1 MFQYI
6 FKEHVATTEG
16 LEKLNGCCNYC
27 SLSSGRTN
35 KFIKRSSN
43 TDEIGMLK
51 ENQDDH
57 NSDDEIEETNEKIR
71 STLRVIRYQ
80 QYENNRVEVE
90 AAMNAEIESES
101 TWDEQAPGTQQ
112 VNKDDEHEENIQ
124 IENLKK
130 KREPL
135 KI

>member
-1 MFQYI
+1 MSKRYRYQ
-6 FKEHVATTEG
+6 K
-16 LEKLNGCCNYC
+16 
-27 SLSSGRTN
+27 N

-43 TDEIGMLK
+43 TDESGMLK

-57 NSDDEIEETNEKIR
+57 NSDDKFEETNEKIR
-71 STLRVIRYQ
+71 STPRVIRYQ

-135 KI
+135 NFEYDIGSDL